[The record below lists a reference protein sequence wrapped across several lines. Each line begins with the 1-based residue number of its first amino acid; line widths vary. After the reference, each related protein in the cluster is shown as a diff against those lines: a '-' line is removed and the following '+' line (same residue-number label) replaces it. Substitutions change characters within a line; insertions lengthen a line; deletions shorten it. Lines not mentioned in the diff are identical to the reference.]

1 LPFAE
6 LSLFK
11 KNPTITGIYSNDQDL
26 ASVLL
31 SFLMGRYAKIPR
43 KEFFRA

>member
-31 SFLMGRYAKIPR
+31 PFPTGRYAKIPK
-43 KEFFRA
+43 KEFFKA